1 MKLEDVDFVLQ
12 NEFATITISQL
23 SEEDINQINK
33 IADAIQLEKIF
44 TDRTLAIIAGFNL
57 YLESI
62 AATNDWFAEGGR
74 PH

>member
-1 MKLEDVDFVLQ
+1 MKLEDVDFDLQ
-12 NEFATITISQL
+12 NEFVTITLSQL
-23 SEEDINQINK
+23 TQTEIDQINK

-57 YLESI
+57 YLQSM
-62 AATNDWFAEGGR
+62 AATNDWFAQGGR